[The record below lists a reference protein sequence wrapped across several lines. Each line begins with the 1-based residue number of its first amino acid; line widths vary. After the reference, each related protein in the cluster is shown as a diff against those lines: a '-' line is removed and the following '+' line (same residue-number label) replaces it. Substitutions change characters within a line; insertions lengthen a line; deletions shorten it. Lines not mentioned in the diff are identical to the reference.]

1 MAAAEVDVLQ
11 LADRPWAEI
20 SAIRLTG
27 TPAPLPPPP
36 LPEDDSVQC
45 DFRPL
50 LFVSDGPVP
59 PFADCDIRGRPAHR
73 VFTQGV
79 RRPGALPAAYGRRGA
94 ASRAGAREKV
104 LDALDTRLFTD
115 TTVRYGAAKIKAH
128 RCILHAQSPFCRA
141 ALQFAPQNGVD
152 LPFCGAALE
161 KHLRRLVAYLYTRD
175 GRELEELLDACYA
188 VWKSTSARQCVG
200 CTSHFSAMMRPR
212 WLPRAVRNRH
222 RHAIE
227 EASRR
232 WRGGRRDESAR
243 TRRKT
248 LISTQ
253 VLRR

>member
-45 DFRPL
+45 DFRTL
-50 LFVSDGPVP
+50 LFVHDGPVP

-104 LDALDTRLFTD
+104 LEALNTKLFTD
-115 TTVRYGAAKIKAH
+115 TTVRYGAAKVKAH

-161 KHLRRLVAYLYTRD
+161 THLRRLVAYLYTRD
-175 GRELEELLDACYA
+175 GRELEELLDAC
-188 VWKSTSARQCVG
+188 
-200 CTSHFSAMMRPR
+200 
-212 WLPRAVRNRH
+212 
-222 RHAIE
+222 
-227 EASRR
+227 
-232 WRGGRRDESAR
+232 
-243 TRRKT
+243 
-248 LISTQ
+248 
-253 VLRR
+253 